1 MTDQHPEAHPEA
13 LSGAHPERHPAAAY
27 TLELPKDARPIVII
41 GTGGI
46 VKDAHLPAYRKA
58 GYPVWGLVNRTVA
71 RAQALADEYR
81 IEHVFGTVAEAVA
94 AAPADAVY
102 DIALMPEQYAE
113 TLEALP
119 DGAAV
124 LIQKPL
130 GHTLAEGIAL
140 PDLCRRKGLVAAVN
154 TQLRF
159 APYVAAAR
167 EQIAAGTIGEI
178 YDFEIRVS
186 VDTPWN
192 LFPHVFGLERL
203 EINMHSVHYLDLVR
217 SFFGDPDAVSAVTV
231 HHPLKKDVANT
242 RSTILLRYRGRDL
255 RVTIS
260 TNHDHDLGP
269 AYEESFIKWE
279 GTEGAIR
286 AQMGLLLDYPTGGE
300 DRLEMI
306 LRSDKAAGWQP
317 LPYEGSWFPDAFI
330 GSMGALQRFVEG
342 SVPTLPTSV
351 DDVLHTMAVVE
362 AAYRSQDE
370 EGISLTITE
379 PGSRAEPGSSA
390 EPEET
395 V

>member
-1 MTDQHPEAHPEA
+1 MSD
-13 LSGAHPERHPAAAY
+13 HPERNPEAAY
-27 TLELPKDARPIVII
+27 RLELPAHPRPIVII

-71 RAQALADEYR
+71 RAQGLADEYG

-94 AAPADAVY
+94 AAPAGAVY
-102 DIALMPEQYAE
+102 DIALMPEQYAAA
-113 TLEALP
+113 LEALP

-140 PDLCRRKGLVAAVN
+140 RDLCHSKGLVAAVN

-159 APYVAAAR
+159 APYVAEAR
-167 EQIAAGTIGEI
+167 RLIAEGVIGEL
-178 YDFEIRVS
+178 YDLEIRVQ
-186 VDTPWN
+186 VDTPWH

-217 SFFGDPDAVSAVTV
+217 SFLGDPDGVSAVTLP
-231 HHPLKKDVANT
+231 HPEKHEVANT
-242 RSTILLRYRGRDL
+242 RSTILLRYRDRPL

-260 TNHDHDLGP
+260 TNHDHAFGP
-269 AYEESFIKWE
+269 AHEESYIKWE
-279 GTEGAIR
+279 GTKGAIR
-286 AQMGLLLDYPTGGE
+286 AQMGLLLDYPTGGP
-300 DRLEMI
+300 DALEI
-306 LRSDKAAGWQP
+306 VLLDEKERGWRDVP
-317 LPYEGSWFPDAFI
+317 FEGSWFPDAFI
-330 GSMGALQRFVEG
+330 GSMGAVQRFVEG

-362 AAYRSQDE
+362 AAYESQE
-370 EGISLTITE
+370 REGI
-379 PGSRAEPGSSA
+379 PV
-390 EPEET
+390 T
-395 V
+395 VEVNA